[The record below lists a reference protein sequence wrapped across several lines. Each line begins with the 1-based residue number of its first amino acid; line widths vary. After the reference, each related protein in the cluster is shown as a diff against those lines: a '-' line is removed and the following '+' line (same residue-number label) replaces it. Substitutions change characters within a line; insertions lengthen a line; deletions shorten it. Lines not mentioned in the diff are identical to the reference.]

1 MLQFGHQKLGSKIP
15 DIAIAF
21 AFNETQPT
29 HGDIDRA
36 QPVHILSTCK
46 FVGFQTTHVNVG
58 HLKSGTNILV
68 RLAPKRSKMRNKCK

>member
-1 MLQFGHQKLGSKIP
+1 MLQFGHQKLGSSIP

-58 HLKSGTNILV
+58 HLKVGDQYS
-68 RLAPKRSKMRNKCK
+68 RSSRPEALENAQ